1 MLKKL
6 EVQESGSLAGVERRT
21 SGGVAALQPDGRG
34 HDDGRDQLRA
44 PDELPPPFGNRATSM
59 SSAGA
64 VQGLL
69 YSLAFISVLS
79 AFDLF
84 WTTSHARNGHFQELN
99 PFASAFL
106 TDGASPW
113 LFKVTRWP

>member
-1 MLKKL
+1 M
-6 EVQESGSLAGVERRT
+6 
-21 SGGVAALQPDGRG
+21 
-34 HDDGRDQLRA
+34 
-44 PDELPPPFGNRATSM
+44 
-59 SSAGA
+59 
-64 VQGLL
+64 L

-113 LFKVTRWP
+113 LFKVGAVAMSVLLLFSLRRFRGAQIASWWMCFVCTLLTFRWLLLDSSFLS